1 MKNLMLIVGL
11 MGLINVGC
19 LEATTASSSGQ
30 AQSNSAFLAA
40 VMANSGSTD
49 QAVIR
54 EEVMRF
60 CDKVSN
66 GLAGFR
72 RRFQSSCFNLQSL
85 ANDPELAKYLL
96 FMAVTYQ
103 CPNIIMFLLSTG
115 VSVDTVINTGGQTL
129 LHRAV
134 ATGQDGLVCRLINA
148 GANLDVKDRRG
159 YAPLHFA
166 VFMRNE
172 AVVQALISRN
182 ADVNVKNSRGEAPLH
197 FAACVGNSAVI
208 QALISNNADVNI
220 KDNRERT
227 PLHFAESSTMVQA
240 LVGGGAN
247 MDARNDRG
255 NTPLHFAV
263 CAGND
268 SVVQALTSNGA
279 DVNISNDLGETPLD
293 IAHRHCPSLINL
305 LVSSDARMGAGPA
318 APAEQ
323 SGCPLI

>member
-11 MGLINVGC
+11 MGLINFDY
-19 LEATTASSSGQ
+19 LEATTVSSTSQ
-30 AQSNSAFLAA
+30 AHSNDAFLAA

-49 QAVIR
+49 QTVIR
-54 EEVMRF
+54 EEVTRF
-60 CDKVSN
+60 CNEISN
-66 GLAGFR
+66 GLARFG
-72 RRFQSSCFNLQSL
+72 RRFQSSCSNLQSL
-85 ANDPELAKYLL
+85 ANDPELVRYLL
-96 FMAVTYQ
+96 FMAVTHQ

-115 VSVDTVINTGGQTL
+115 ISVNTAINARGQTL

-134 ATGQDGLVCRLINA
+134 ASGQDDLVCRLINA
-148 GANLDVKDRRG
+148 GASLDVKDRRG

-197 FAACVGNSAVI
+197 FAACVGNSAVV

-227 PLHFAESSTMVQA
+227 PLHFAGSSAMVQA
-240 LVGGGAN
+240 LAGGGAN

-268 SVVQALTSNGA
+268 SVVQVLISNGA
-279 DVNISNDLGETPLD
+279 DVNISNDLGKTPLD
-293 IAHRHCPSLINL
+293 VAHQYCPSLVDFLVASGARSGGNL
-305 LVSSDARMGAGPA
+305 A
-318 APAEQ
+318 ANPV
-323 SGCPLI
+323 CPLI